1 MAEIPDGAPLAQAG
15 LAQIAPVPSLG
26 GWCLSRAPKAARF
39 ATWLWVSQN
48 YKHVLLVAE
57 GLGVTV
63 GVAPRQADL
72 MKGTASFVAGRV
84 KDNSIFAVLHREC
97 HVLFPDELF
106 ADLFAGTGRRSVP
119 PRIVAVVMVLQ
130 RLFGLSDRDA
140 VEAFEFD
147 ARWKYAAGG
156 LDFDYPGFAHTVL
169 VDMRARLARSARPR
183 RMFEVSL
190 GAAREAGLV
199 GARRVLDSTPLYD
212 AVATMDTVT
221 MVRSAIRQVL
231 SAVDAGLEAEL
242 RAVLRR
248 DDDYASG
255 GKASCDWDDAAARQ
269 SLVDELA
276 KDAYACLAVLD
287 GRQLGPGVAPVGEL
301 LATVVGQDLEV
312 GDDGIFRIARKVAKD
327 RVISV
332 VDPDARHGH
341 KTASRK
347 FDGFKGHVA
356 VDPDSEVIT
365 ATVVTAGN
373 AGDASV
379 AAELIDDL
387 LNPEN
392 AGSENDGSENDAS
405 SSGQVR
411 PKVYGDNA
419 YGTGEFQ
426 SKLED
431 ADIASGCKTQSPSA
445 PGDLF
450 TKDHFDIDLRSGTV
464 TCPNNVTV
472 GIRRGADGN
481 GTAFFAPSCTDCP
494 LRARCTTA
502 SAGRTIA
509 VGAHEDALARARAR
523 QKIPGWA
530 ADYRATRPKVERKL
544 GHLMRRR
551 HGGRRARVRGR
562 PKVDADF
569 NLLAAAT
576 NLARLAVLGL
586 RSTPTGWAVR
596 A

>member
-1 MAEIPDGAPLAQAG
+1 
-15 LAQIAPVPSLG
+15 
-26 GWCLSRAPKAARF
+26 
-39 ATWLWVSQN
+39 
-48 YKHVLLVAE
+48 
-57 GLGVTV
+57 
-63 GVAPRQADL
+63 
-72 MKGTASFVAGRV
+72 
-84 KDNSIFAVLHREC
+84 VLHREC
-97 HVLFPDELF
+97 HVLFPDDLF

-119 PRIVAVVMVLQ
+119 PRIVAVVIVLQ

-169 VDMRARLARSARPR
+169 VDMRARLARSGRPR
-183 RMFEVSL
+183 RIFEVSL
-190 GAAREAGLV
+190 GAARAAGLV
-199 GARRVLDSTPLYD
+199 RARRVLDSTPLYD

-221 MVRSAIRQVL
+221 MVRSAIRQLL

-242 RAVLRR
+242 RAVLSR

-255 GKASCDWDDAAARQ
+255 GKPSCDWDDAAARE

-287 GRQLGPGVAPVGEL
+287 GRQLGPGVAPVAEL

-341 KTASRK
+341 KTVSRR
-347 FDGFKGHVA
+347 FDGYKGHVA

-387 LNPEN
+387 LNPKN
-392 AGSENDGSENDAS
+392 DSSENDSSENDSSENDAS
-405 SSGQVR
+405 SSDDAR

-450 TKDHFDIDLRSGTV
+450 TKDRSDIDLRAGTV

-472 GIRRGADGN
+472 GIRRGADGA
-481 GTAFFAPSCTDCP
+481 GTALFGQSCTDCP

-586 RSTPTGWAVR
+586 LSTPTG
-596 A
+596 